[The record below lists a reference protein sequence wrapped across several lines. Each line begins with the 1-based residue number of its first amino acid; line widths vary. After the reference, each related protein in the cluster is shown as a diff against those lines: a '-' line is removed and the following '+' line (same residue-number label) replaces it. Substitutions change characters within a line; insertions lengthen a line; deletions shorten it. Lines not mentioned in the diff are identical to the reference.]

1 MPLHGRNDA
10 AAILGGWRHWFFQ
23 QHVIAAFGERNG
35 RFGVHGVL
43 GGDDDRICH
52 LGSFCRFAPIIKNKL
67 RRDLVCLHEALT
79 EELARLGHADHL
91 EPIWL
96 FQCKRAIVRSTS
108 AGPNAKES
116 DFLHEAVNN

>member
-1 MPLHGRNDA
+1 MPLRRT
-10 AAILGGWRHWFFQ
+10 ILGGWRHWFFQ
-23 QHVIAAFGERNG
+23 EHVIPPLRKGNG
-35 RFGVHGVL
+35 GFRVHGVL
-43 GGDDDRICH
+43 GGDDDCIRH
-52 LGSFCRFAPIIKNKL
+52 FRAPRGFAPIIKNKL

>member
-67 RRDLVCLHEALT
+67 RRDLVCLHEP
-79 EELARLGHADHL
+79 LAKEFARFGHADHL
-91 EPIWL
+91 DPL
-96 FQCKRAIVRSTS
+96 RQFQRKRTIGCPAAAR
-108 AGPNAKES
+108 PNAEES
-116 DFLHEAVNN
+116 NFLHVCVNN